1 MPPAPPRGSGSSHD
15 AAPPHDNDAPV
26 PLLSSN
32 HSNGHYKQPQR
43 LETTSDHP
51 HLMDDNAAILEDSE
65 EYYDTSS
72 RNPFTTNSLRGDG
85 YGGGG
90 LYRRLNATTSTAPSI
105 ESHNYEPD
113 ESEVWR
119 AHVAQQ
125 HFTNRGHWWTTSKKR
140 AMKKWILTCLIG
152 VTQAFVASACNY
164 VTRYLSNY
172 KFDLVLGMMQAA
184 SSTTSGSSSAN
195 NYVDDLFQG
204 ATSTDDRMGDEAG
217 AASAAQAPI
226 FMPFLVFLAIQVGFA
241 AIASMFVWIEPV
253 SAGSGIPEIK

>member
-1 MPPAPPRGSGSSHD
+1 MPPAPPRGNGGSSHD
-15 AAPPHDNDAPV
+15 APHDDAPL
-26 PLLSSN
+26 PLLGSN
-32 HSNGHYKQPQR
+32 NITNGHSKRQAEPSSEQ
-43 LETTSDHP
+43 HP
-51 HLMDDNAAILEDSE
+51 YDDAILDDSDE
-65 EYYDTSS
+65 FYDTSS
-72 RNPFTTNSLRGDG
+72 RNPFATNSLRGDG

-90 LYRRLNATTSTAPSI
+90 LYRRLTTSTTNTNNTPSI

-164 VTRYLSNY
+164 VCRYLSAY
-172 KFDLVLGMMQAA
+172 KFDTVLGMMQTSSSSGA
-184 SSTTSGSSSAN
+184 SSSNAN
-195 NYVDDLFQG
+195 DNYMDDLFQG
-204 ATSTDDRMGDEAG
+204 VTDDRIGDEAG
-217 AASAAQAPI
+217 AASAVRAPI
-226 FMPFLVFLAIQVGFA
+226 FLPFLVFLAIQVGFA